1 MFGFVILMFCRF
13 GVLDLLNWVLWVLV
27 ISCKFDEKMAV
38 LPSND
43 SIQIREVWNDNLE
56 DEFALIR
63 EIVDDYPYI
72 AMDTEFPGVVLR
84 PVGGNYKNFTEF
96 HFNTL
101 RANVDLL
108 KLIQLGL
115 TFSDDKGN
123 LPTCGTGKYCV
134 WQFNFR
140 EFNPNEDVYAHDS
153 IELLRRS
160 GIDFKK
166 NTDKGIDAY
175 RFSELL
181 MSSGIVLNDN
191 VSWVTFHSAY
201 DFGYMLKILTCQNLP
216 ETQERFFDLIK
227 IYFPTVYDIKHMMRF
242 CNHLHG
248 GLNKLAELLEVER
261 VGISH
266 QAGSD
271 SLLTSCTFMKLK
283 ESVFHGSTEKYAGV
297 LYGLAF
303 DN

>member
-1 MFGFVILMFCRF
+1 MLY
-13 GVLDLLNWVLWVLV
+13 WVLWVLA
-27 ISCKFDEKMAV
+27 ISCKFDEKMTL
-38 LPSND
+38 LPSHD
-43 SIQIREVWNDNLE
+43 SIHIREVWNDNLE

-84 PVGGNYKNFTEF
+84 PLGEYKNFTDF
-96 HFNTL
+96 HFKTL
-101 RANVDLL
+101 KANVDLL

-115 TFSDDKGN
+115 TFSDEKGN

-166 NTDKGIDAY
+166 TVDNGVDAY

-181 MSSGIVLNDN
+181 MSSGIVLNDT
-191 VSWVTFHSAY
+191 VSWVTFHSGY
-201 DFGYMLKILTCQNLP
+201 DFGYLLKILTCQNLP
-216 ETQERFFDLIK
+216 ETQESFFKLIK
-227 IYFPTVYDIKHMMRF
+227 MYFPTVYDIKHMMRF

-261 VGISH
+261 VGICH

-271 SLLTSCTFMKLK
+271 SLLTCCTFMKLK
-283 ESVFHGSTEKYAGV
+283 ESFFHGTTEKYAGV
-297 LYGLAF
+297 LYGLGV
-303 DN
+303 DNGPNST